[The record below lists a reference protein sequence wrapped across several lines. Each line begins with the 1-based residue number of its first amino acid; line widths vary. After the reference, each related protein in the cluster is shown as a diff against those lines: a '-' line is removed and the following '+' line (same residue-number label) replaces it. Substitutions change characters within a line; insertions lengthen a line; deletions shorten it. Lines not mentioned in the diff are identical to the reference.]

1 MIQGTINRLASQ
13 ASSMKGFAFTAV
25 GLITAIA
32 SQAKAPNLYLLA
44 MAVAVLFM
52 LLDATYL
59 TLEKRYR
66 DLFNEVRKGEIETPP
81 DFNMTPPED
90 PYLVLVWATKLVC
103 LASLYQ
109 RNPRAGHNLAVPF
122 SLIFPAIIIK

>member
-81 DFNMTPPED
+81 DFNMTPPKTHTWFWYGLQSWSVW
-90 PYLVLVWATKLVC
+90 PAYISVILVLVIIWR
-103 LASLYQ
+103 Y
-109 RNPRAGHNLAVPF
+109 PF
-122 SLIFPAIIIK
+122 L

>member
-1 MIQGTINRLASQ
+1 MHETRVNHLNMIQGTINRLASQ

-52 LLDATYL
+52 LL
-59 TLEKRYR
+59 R
-66 DLFNEVRKGEIETPP
+66 TP
-81 DFNMTPPED
+81 E
-90 PYLVLVWATKLVC
+90 
-103 LASLYQ
+103 Q
-109 RNPRAGHNLAVPF
+109 
-122 SLIFPAIIIK
+122 